1 MQISTQ
7 HTLSLINIIVK
18 SIFPDLA
25 MHMQRTAYISLII
38 AKELNLHKNIIENIY
53 IASNIHD
60 IGFIDKKWSVTAPK
74 DIVESEYIT
83 EHEANGVIML
93 NEISIF
99 EPALTIIEQ
108 HHISWDATNPEK
120 YPLECHIL
128 HMADAFELFTQSQLD
143 NNISYEDIKI
153 NDFIE
158 ENNQFPPELITAL
171 NKVIYP

>member
-7 HTLSLINIIVK
+7 NTLSLINIIIK

-38 AKELNLHKNIIENIY
+38 AKELNLHKNEIENIY

-60 IGFIDKKWSVTAPK
+60 IGFIDKKWSVTASR

-83 EHEANGVIML
+83 EHEANGVMML

-99 EPALTIIEQ
+99 EPALRKVR
-108 HHISWDATNPEK
+108 ISRSFLPKLTR
-120 YPLECHIL
+120 
-128 HMADAFELFTQSQLD
+128 
-143 NNISYEDIKI
+143 
-153 NDFIE
+153 
-158 ENNQFPPELITAL
+158 
-171 NKVIYP
+171 